1 MNKYMPG
8 SLAKQFAKHSPDV
21 VLLLLWESPHFR
33 GSFFKKMVEG
43 RGFHSSTSQLSL
55 SRFCL

>member
-1 MNKYMPG
+1 MPG